1 MRIGERRLLAK
12 REQRWSRSFNANDPF
27 IKQLEQEEIVD
38 NRRAVRIAILAGIV
52 LHIVLFVITF
62 PEMAEKVRTVGR
74 GAKVYHL
81 QQVRFQPP
89 KPRVRRRAPRPK
101 AKRIPIP
108 DPTPDDPEPI
118 YDEDVNIQ
126 QVDFPDADVQ
136 GVLTIPEGPMGPS
149 LGPIQITGNVKAPIR
164 IHSPDPVYPE
174 EARQARI
181 QGVVILQTIIDTLG
195 EVKNVR
201 VLKGL
206 PSGLTE
212 AAIEAV
218 TQWRFDPATL
228 EGKPVAVYY
237 MVTITF
243 SVQ

>member
-27 IKQLEQEEIVD
+27 IKQLQQEEVVD
-38 NRRAVRIAILAGIV
+38 NRRAVRIGILAGIV

-62 PEMAEKVRTVGR
+62 PEMAEKIRTVGR

-89 KPRVRRRAPRPK
+89 KPQVRRRAPRPK

-136 GVLTIPEGPMGPS
+136 GVLTIPEG
-149 LGPIQITGNVKAPIR
+149 L
-164 IHSPDPVYPE
+164 YPE

-218 TQWRFDPATL
+218 TQWRFNPATL
-228 EGKPVAVYY
+228 EGEPVAVYY